1 MTPQVQ
7 QPMTV
12 PEATA
17 IIRRHID
24 NDLGDDTLLGWLRP
38 YRGVE
43 QRHLVELLEAL
54 WVLAPSLSESAIVD
68 RVVVHDFWELCR
80 SARNWTRGPHEP
92 MFHGRLFIAPADKS
106 RLDSWIDE
114 IESITLKLLAGLP
127 PATAF
132 GGMAW
137 YAVAWGLGPQA
148 AFLVPLF
155 RESLPEYLADGCV
168 DDTIYVCQALGAI
181 GPAAR
186 GAVPLLIEVR
196 DTSGNAEARAAA
208 SAAIRA
214 LGS

>member
-1 MTPQVQ
+1 
-7 QPMTV
+7 MTV

-17 IIRRHID
+17 TIRRHFETD
-24 NDLGDDTLLGWLRP
+24 HGGDTLLCWLRP

-43 QRHLVELLEAL
+43 QRHHVEILEAL
-54 WVLAPSLSESAIVD
+54 WVLAPTLSEPAAVD
-68 RVVVHDFWELCR
+68 RELIHRLWGLCR
-80 SARNWTRGPHEP
+80 TARAWTRGPHEP
-92 MFHGRLFIAPADKS
+92 MFHGRLFIPPAEKS

-114 IESITLKLLAGLP
+114 IESITLNLLAGLR
-127 PATAF
+127 PALAF

-155 RESLPEYLADGCV
+155 QESLREHTPDGCV
-168 DDTIYVCQALGAI
+168 DDVINLCHALGSI

-196 DTSGNAEARAAA
+196 DTTADAEARAAA
-208 SAAIRA
+208 VGA
-214 LGS
+214 LLALES

>member
-1 MTPQVQ
+1 
-7 QPMTV
+7 MTV

-148 AFLVPLF
+148 AFLVPLLK
-155 RESLPEYLADGCV
+155 ESLPEYLANGCV
-168 DDTIYVCQALGAI
+168 DDTVNVCQALGAI

-186 GAVPLLIEVR
+186 GAVPLLIAVR
-196 DTSGNAEARAAA
+196 DTSGDAEARAAA
-208 SAAIRA
+208 SAALQVLSSA
-214 LGS
+214 AGDSC